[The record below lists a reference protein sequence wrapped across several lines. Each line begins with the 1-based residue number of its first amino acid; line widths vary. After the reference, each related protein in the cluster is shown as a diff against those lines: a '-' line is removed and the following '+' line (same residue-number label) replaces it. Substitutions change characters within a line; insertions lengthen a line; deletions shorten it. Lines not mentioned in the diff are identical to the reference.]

1 MNFLGNA
8 ITAIKPRL
16 DDTVVD
22 RLNYYYSTVIIVVM
36 SITLTARQY
45 VGQPLQCWVPA
56 EFSKAWEQYAENY
69 CFVYNTYWVSPGETI
84 PRKIDERYDLD

>member
-1 MNFLGNA
+1 MVTFVKQLKLVVQHAQSWFLRMNLLGSA

-22 RLNYYYSTVIIVVM
+22 RLNYYYSTVIIMVM

-69 CFVYNTYWVSPGETI
+69 W
-84 PRKIDERYDLD
+84 